1 MNYCVK
7 LDLEVLDTSIEVRTT
22 VTKDKES
29 LLEMFVF
36 LPTDMAIRERDINA
50 SVLLDSKAS
59 RYHYSISKSKFPL
72 LKLKAEKPESK
83 SDFPVFLKAFKLKLS
98 KMIQNI
104 TSRNAKGEV
113 FLEVAESLLSDLR
126 STPTTD
132 VNLKDFCSA
141 DELCSY
147 YAEQMT
153 LTYYDK
159 CQKRKISGV
168 NFDELIRFVNEE
180 REYRKQK
187 YGLKSKEAQYMR
199 KKEDLFCKS
208 INISQQNKALGIMRE
223 QIAFSIS
230 AFLSMSLTTLIV
242 FYFQRGYGTVSFAVF
257 MALCVSYIFK
267 DRFKELFRNYVA
279 KKMSKGKFSIRS
291 TLIDSEE
298 SVIGHCY
305 DLAEFTTP
313 DEEILTVRGKGKF
326 TKKEEGE
333 VVLYYKKKYDTNDK
347 FLNGF
352 SQVRDTMNINL
363 NTLLELL
370 PDTTLR
376 YSSFEKGALV
386 KRKFSRLHDLNIIIR
401 LNSKKIE
408 RYRLKVSHSSIEKLE
423 FVKLS
428 AN

>member
-1 MNYCVK
+1 MK
-7 LDLEVLDTSIEVRTT
+7 LDVEVLDTSIEVRTT
-22 VTKDKES
+22 VTKNKES
-29 LLEMFVF
+29 LLEMFIF
-36 LPTDMAIRERDINA
+36 LPTDMAIRERDIPA

-59 RYHYSISKSKFPL
+59 RYHYSVSKSKFPL
-72 LKLKAEKPESK
+72 LKLKAEKPGSK

-98 KMIQNI
+98 KMIQDI
-104 TSRNAKGEV
+104 TASNAKTKNRE

-132 VNLKDFCSA
+132 FNLKDFCSA

-159 CQKRKISGV
+159 CQKRKVSGV
-168 NFDELIRFVNEE
+168 NFDELVSFVSKE

-208 INISQQNKALGIMRE
+208 INISQQNRALGLMRE

-279 KKMSKGKFSIRS
+279 KKMGKGKFSVKS

-298 SVIGHCY
+298 QVVAHCY

-313 DEEILTVRGKGKF
+313 DEDILAIRGKGKF

-333 VVLYYKKKYDTNDK
+333 VVLYYKKKYDANDS

-352 SQVRDTMNINL
+352 SQLRDTMNINL

-386 KRKFSRLHDLNIIIR
+386 KRKFSRLHDLNIIVR

-408 RYRLKVSHSSIEKLE
+408 RYRLKVSHSNIEKLE
-423 FVKLS
+423 FVKWS
-428 AN
+428 AS

>member
-1 MNYCVK
+1 VK
-7 LDLEVLDTSIEVRTT
+7 LDVEVLDTSIEVRTT
-22 VTKDKES
+22 VTKNKES
-29 LLEMFVF
+29 LLEMFMF

-59 RYHYSISKSKFPL
+59 RYHYSVSKSKFPL

-98 KMIQNI
+98 KMIQEI
-104 TSRNAKGEV
+104 TASNAKTKTGE
-113 FLEVAESLLSDLR
+113 FLEVAVSLLNDLR

-159 CQKRKISGV
+159 CKKRKVSGV
-168 NFDELIRFVNEE
+168 NFDELIHFVSEE

-208 INISQQNKALGIMRE
+208 INISQQNRALGLMRE

-279 KKMSKGKFSIRS
+279 KKMGKGKYSIKS
-291 TLIDSEE
+291 TLIDSEQH
-298 SVIGHCY
+298 VIGHCY
-305 DLAEFTTP
+305 DLTEFTTP
-313 DEEILTVRGKGKF
+313 DEEILAIRGKGKF
-326 TKKEEGE
+326 TKKEEDE
-333 VVLYYKKKYDTNDK
+333 VVVYYKKKYDVNDK
-347 FLNGF
+347 FLNSF

-363 NTLLELL
+363 STLLELL

-386 KRKFSRLHDLNIIIR
+386 KRKFSRLHDINIIVR
-401 LNSKKIE
+401 LNNHKIE
-408 RYRLKVSHSSIEKLE
+408 RYRLKVSHSNIEKLE
-423 FVKLS
+423 RVKLS
-428 AN
+428 AS